1 MLTRQHGRWLLFGGA
16 ALLMLACTGLWAGAR
31 LWQFSGVTW
40 VVPIAPGH
48 EIDVTIWK
56 PAFYYSSIDINHT
69 MPLPISGP
77 VTVAIW
83 YQQPAAG
90 LALHPIVL
98 SLPDWPLLV
107 IGASIGA
114 GAIGIWYRRHHIS

>member
-1 MLTRQHGRWLLFGGA
+1 MLTRQYGRWLLFGGA
-16 ALLMLACTGLWAGAR
+16 ALLMLACTGLWAVAR
-31 LWQFSGVTW
+31 WGQVSGVSLA
-40 VVPIAPGH
+40 VPIAPGH

-56 PAFYYSSIDINHT
+56 PAYYYSSIDINHM

-77 VTVAIW
+77 LTVAIW

-90 LALHPIVL
+90 LALHPIML

-107 IGASIGA
+107 MGASIGA
-114 GAIGIWYRRHHIS
+114 GAIGLWRRCHQLS

>member
-1 MLTRQHGRWLLFGGA
+1 MLIGGVVV
-16 ALLMLACTGLWAGAR
+16 LMVACTALWAATR
-31 LWQFSGVTW
+31 WWQFSGTSFA
-40 VVPIAPGH
+40 VPIAPGH

-69 MPLPISGP
+69 MPIPISGP

-90 LALHPIVL
+90 HTLQPIML
-98 SLPDWPLLV
+98 RLPDWPLLV
-107 IGASIGA
+107 LGASIGA
-114 GAIGIWYRRHHIS
+114 GALGIWRRRQRVS

>member
-1 MLTRQHGRWLLFGGA
+1 MWARQHGHWVVIAGA
-16 ALLMLACTGLWAGAR
+16 VMLMVACTALWAAAR
-31 LWQFSGVTW
+31 WWQFSGTSLA
-40 VVPIAPGH
+40 VPIAPGR

-77 VTVAIW
+77 LTVAIW

-90 LALHPIVL
+90 GALHPIML
-98 SLPDWPLLV
+98 RLPDWPLLV
-107 IGASIGA
+107 LGASIGA
-114 GAIGIWYRRHHIS
+114 GAIGLWRRRHHLS